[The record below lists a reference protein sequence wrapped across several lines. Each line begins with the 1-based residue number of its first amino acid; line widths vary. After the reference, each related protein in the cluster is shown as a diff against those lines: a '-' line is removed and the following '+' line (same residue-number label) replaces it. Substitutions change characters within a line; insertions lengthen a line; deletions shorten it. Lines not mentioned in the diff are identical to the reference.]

1 MLYHSLSSLET
12 YNYRPELE
20 DTNDIKQGRYTN
32 LDSTIKDLQDKMQYL
47 DPLDRVIFT
56 CKRKKTEKPCI
67 VTYYLGSEVY
77 LQELYDKARNEVRFP
92 IFYSADFIT
101 IPNFSLLDTAIGS
114 IFGEHATSAN
124 LVLGSSTPDHIR
136 HSMKNNYRNIE
147 VHFEDPKLPTTIH
160 WGTAIY
166 SVELTLHDIYH
177 LFMSLH
183 TPPGTHTLLT
193 QTGAK
198 LHNIADNKNQSIE
211 DTLVAV
217 KNTKLPVDTPENIDK
232 SAKSL
237 LGIHNFLSYLKQS
250 RKTLNQHDFM
260 IHDGNFSTIDE
271 NKSTVRGIMTTHI
284 KDMCMAFNSHAP
296 HHMKD
301 FITPFNMK
309 QICKVVGLQLEEQF
323 NYLVANNRIENN
335 KFAQILYQG
344 ICGVLEGLL
353 AYSLPIKK
361 GHFFIPDF
369 FNQYNFLASMQ
380 AYLLENYP
388 QLNQKED
395 TGFIATNN
403 DTSLHNCINTLS
415 IEELKKQI
423 DSGIQLDSKNTE
435 GDTILHILTKI
446 KPEDRHK
453 DYSKIINT
461 LIKSGINLDIQ
472 NNNGETALH
481 CAIKNNGLSRLAKT
495 LINSNINFTIK
506 DNKNRTAIDYILRQ
520 KIKEHFQ
527 ADLIPENIQ
536 LLWTRAYAKWTTSN

>member
-1 MLYHSLSSLET
+1 
-12 YNYRPELE
+12 
-20 DTNDIKQGRYTN
+20 
-32 LDSTIKDLQDKMQYL
+32 
-47 DPLDRVIFT
+47 
-56 CKRKKTEKPCI
+56 
-67 VTYYLGSEVY
+67 
-77 LQELYDKARNEVRFP
+77 
-92 IFYSADFIT
+92 
-101 IPNFSLLDTAIGS
+101 
-114 IFGEHATSAN
+114 
-124 LVLGSSTPDHIR
+124 
-136 HSMKNNYRNIE
+136 
-147 VHFEDPKLPTTIH
+147 
-160 WGTAIY
+160 
-166 SVELTLHDIYH
+166 
-177 LFMSLH
+177 
-183 TPPGTHTLLT
+183 
-193 QTGAK
+193 
-198 LHNIADNKNQSIE
+198 
-211 DTLVAV
+211 
-217 KNTKLPVDTPENIDK
+217 
-232 SAKSL
+232 
-237 LGIHNFLSYLKQS
+237 
-250 RKTLNQHDFM
+250 
-260 IHDGNFSTIDE
+260 
-271 NKSTVRGIMTTHI
+271 
-284 KDMCMAFNSHAP
+284 
-296 HHMKD
+296 
-301 FITPFNMK
+301 
-309 QICKVVGLQLEEQF
+309 
-323 NYLVANNRIENN
+323 
-335 KFAQILYQG
+335 
-344 ICGVLEGLL
+344 
-353 AYSLPIKK
+353 
-361 GHFFIPDF
+361 
-369 FNQYNFLASMQ
+369 MQ